1 MNSEAKPTGIQP
13 RTWRTI
19 VAVMVITGIIAAAAA
34 FGVTSLLVNIFQRQ
48 QEARNPF
55 MRVVEVTDDTV
66 DPAVWGMNFPM
77 QYDQYKRTVDMER
90 TRFGGSEAIPHT
102 PDESDPRA
110 VTARSKIEATPSLK
124 RMWAGYAFALDYR
137 EKRGHAYML
146 EDQTFTQ
153 RQKKQQ
159 YGNCMNCHASMYTT
173 YKKLGDGDI
182 QAGFEKVNPM
192 LYQDAR
198 KLVEHPVSCID
209 CHDPE
214 TMQLRITRPAFKAG
228 IRAAKAAEGIPD
240 YDVDTMATRQEMRA
254 FICAQCHVEYYFAP
268 DESRRLTFPW
278 FKGTKA
284 DSIMSYYD
292 EIGFKDWV
300 QADTGAPMLKAQH
313 PEFETW
319 SQGTHAAAG
328 VACADCHMPY
338 IRKGALKISDHHV
351 RSPLLNINNAC
362 QGCHR
367 APEEELLAR
376 VERIQERS
384 EEMVH
389 TALDGLMQYID
400 AIMAAQAAGMEPARM
415 EEALKCQRAATYL
428 IDFVEAE
435 NSQGFHAPQE
445 SARIL
450 FKAMDYLRQ
459 GNAVL
464 GKAGAPAEVPAPAP
478 DAAAP
483 AAPAPAVAPE
493 AVPPAAPAVPA
504 PAAPEAASAAAPAST
519 T

>member
-1 MNSEAKPTGIQP
+1 MKSPWDSTNNAPARS
-13 RTWRTI
+13 WRSI
-19 VAVMVITGIIAAAAA
+19 IAIMVIAGIIAAAGA
-34 FGVTSLLVNIFQRQ
+34 FGGAALLVNIFQRQ

-77 QYDQYKRTVDMER
+77 QYDQYKRTVDMAR
-90 TRFGGSEAIPHT
+90 TRFGGSDALPHT
-102 PDESDPRA
+102 PEDADPRT
-110 VTARSKIEATPSLK
+110 VTSRSKIEMNPRLK
-124 RMWAGYAFALDYR
+124 RMWAGYAFAIDYR

-153 RQKKQQ
+153 RHKKQQ

-173 YKKLGDGDI
+173 YKQLGEGDI
-182 QAGFEKVNPM
+182 QAGFEKVNTM
-192 LYQDAR
+192 VYQEAR
-198 KLVEHPVSCID
+198 KLVEHPVTCID

-228 IRAAKAAEGIPD
+228 IRAFKAAEGVPE
-240 YDVDTMATRQEMRA
+240 YDVDSMATRQEMRT
-254 FICAQCHVEYYFAP
+254 FVCAQCHVEYYFAP

-278 FKGTKA
+278 HKGTRG
-284 DSIMSYYD
+284 DDIMAYYD
-292 EIGFKDWV
+292 EIGFTDWK

-338 IRKGALKISDHHV
+338 MRKGALKISDHHV

-367 APEEELLAR
+367 ATETELLAR
-376 VERIQERS
+376 AERIQERS
-384 EEMVH
+384 EEMLDM
-389 TALDGLMQYID
+389 ALDGLMDFID
-400 AIMAAQAAGMEPARM
+400 AILEARAAGVDEARLN
-415 EEALKCQRAATYL
+415 EALNCQRAATFL

-445 SARIL
+445 SARIF
-450 FKAMDYLRQ
+450 FKAMDYLRK
-459 GNAVL
+459 GNIAL
-464 GKAGAPAEVPAPAP
+464 GKPAAVATAPEPPTESAPVVPVEAPATPAIESAP
-478 DAAAP
+478 PPIEPAAAP
-483 AAPAPAVAPE
+483 AAGV
-493 AVPPAAPAVPA
+493 
-504 PAAPEAASAAAPAST
+504 
-519 T
+519 

>member
-1 MNSEAKPTGIQP
+1 MNSETKPTGIQP

-19 VAVMVITGIIAAAAA
+19 VAVMVVTGIIAAAVA
-34 FGVTSLLVNIFQRQ
+34 FGVTALLVNIFQRQ

-66 DPAVWGMNFPM
+66 DPAVWGKNFPM

-102 PDESDPRA
+102 PDETDPRT
-110 VTARSKIEATPSLK
+110 VTSRSKIEAIPSLK

-214 TMQLRITRPAFKAG
+214 TMQLRISRPAFKAG

-240 YDVDTMATRQEMRA
+240 YDVNTMATRQEMRA

-278 FKGTKA
+278 FKGTRA

-300 QADTGAPMLKAQH
+300 QADTEAPMLKAQH

-367 APEEELLAR
+367 APETELLAR

-389 TALDGLMQYID
+389 MALDGLMQYID
-400 AIMAAQAAGMEPARM
+400 AIMAARTAGIEPARM

-459 GNAVL
+459 GNVVL
-464 GKAGAPAEVPAPAP
+464 GKTGAPAEAPPPAP
-478 DAAAP
+478 DAAVP
-483 AAPAPAVAPE
+483 AAPVVPVPEATPAEPATPAPAVPE
-493 AVPPAAPAVPA
+493 AAPATPV
-504 PAAPEAASAAAPAST
+504 AST

>member
-1 MNSEAKPTGIQP
+1 MKSPWDSSEKAPA
-13 RTWRTI
+13 RTWRSIVTI
-19 VAVMVITGIIAAAAA
+19 MVIAGIVAAAAA
-34 FGVTSLLVNIFQRQ
+34 FGGAALLVNIFQRQ

-66 DPAVWGMNFPM
+66 DPAIWGMNFPM

-90 TRFGGSEAIPHT
+90 TRFGGSEAIPRT
-102 PDESDPRA
+102 PDEADPRS
-110 VTARSKIEATPSLK
+110 VRSRSKIEMNPRLK
-124 RMWAGYAFALDYR
+124 RMWSGYAFSIDYR

-153 RQKKQQ
+153 RHQVQQ
-159 YGNCMNCHASMYTT
+159 YGNCINCHASMYTT

-192 LYQDAR
+192 RYQDIR

-209 CHDPE
+209 CHDPD

-228 IRAAKAAEGIPD
+228 IRAAKAAEGVAD
-240 YDVDTMATRQEMRA
+240 YDVDTMATRQEMRT
-254 FICAQCHVEYYFAP
+254 FICAQCHVEYYFAH

-278 FKGTKA
+278 FKGRRG
-284 DSIMSYYD
+284 DDIMAYYD

-300 QADTGAPMLKAQH
+300 HADTGASMLKAQH

-319 SQGTHAAAG
+319 SEGTHAAAG
-328 VACADCHMPY
+328 VACADCHMPFM
-338 IRKGALKISDHHV
+338 RKGALKISDHHV
-351 RSPLLNINNAC
+351 RSPMLNINNAC
-362 QGCHR
+362 QGCHHV
-367 APEEELLAR
+367 PEEELRTR

-384 EEMVH
+384 EQMLDI
-389 TALDGLMQYID
+389 ALDGLMEFID
-400 AIMAAQAAGMEPARM
+400 AILQAQEAGMDEERLN
-415 EEALKCQRAATYL
+415 EALRCQRAATFL

-445 SARIL
+445 SARIF

-459 GNAVL
+459 GTIAL
-464 GKAGAPAEVPAPAP
+464 GKPAVVAAVSEPPLESVSVAPVEAPATAPLESAP
-478 DAAAP
+478 
-483 AAPAPAVAPE
+483 
-493 AVPPAAPAVPA
+493 PPAAPAAGV
-504 PAAPEAASAAAPAST
+504 
-519 T
+519 

>member
-1 MNSEAKPTGIQP
+1 MTSESNPTTKPER
-13 RTWRTI
+13 RTWRAI
-19 VAVMVITGIIAAAAA
+19 ISVMVAAGLVAALAA
-34 FGVTSLLVNIFQRQ
+34 FGVTALLVNIFQRQ
-48 QEARNPF
+48 QEAKNPF

-90 TRFGGSEAIPHT
+90 TRFGGSEAVPHVVNDT
-102 PDESDPRA
+102 DPRA
-110 VTARSKIEATPSLK
+110 VTARSKIEANPRLK
-124 RMWAGYAFALDYR
+124 RMWAGYAFAIDYR

-153 RQKKQQ
+153 RHKKQQ

-173 YKKLGDGDI
+173 YKQLGDGDI
-182 QAGFEKVNPM
+182 QAGFEKVNVM

-209 CHDPE
+209 CHDPD

-228 IRAAKAAEGIPD
+228 IRAAKAAEGVPD
-240 YDVDTMATRQEMRA
+240 YDVDTMATRQEMRT
-254 FICAQCHVEYYFAP
+254 FVCAQCHVEYYFAP

-278 FKGTKA
+278 YKGRRG
-284 DSIMSYYD
+284 DDIMAYYD
-292 EIGFKDWV
+292 EIGFTDWE

-338 IRKGALKISDHHV
+338 MRKGALKISDHHV

-376 VERIQERS
+376 AERIQERS
-384 EEMVH
+384 EEMLDI
-389 TALDGLMQYID
+389 ALNGLMDFID
-400 AIMAAQAAGMEPARM
+400 AILEARATGVD
-415 EEALKCQRAATYL
+415 EERLNEALKCQRAATFL

-445 SARIL
+445 SARIF
-450 FKAMDYLRQ
+450 FKAMDYLRK
-459 GNAVL
+459 GNIAL
-464 GKAGAPAEVPAPAP
+464 GKSSAVAAVAEPQAEPAPETI
-478 DAAAP
+478 P
-483 AAPAPAVAPE
+483 AS
-493 AVPPAAPAVPA
+493 PPAAVPA
-504 PAAPEAASAAAPAST
+504 TDPPAGV
-519 T
+519 